1 MARRTYRR
9 RSPRLETSVSTA
21 PWSAYGAWPYVTHR
35 WIPPYESILEQR
47 LSVVVG
53 ECSPTDI
60 SAILHVTSSPAIRQ
74 GLWLLDRAIAAEA
87 TEPSLSGDFPP
98 RPDLPV
104 LDLPVPPEPPVEP
117 ILDEFRAPPG
127 EDTVLRRFSRPV
139 FGEPG
144 PSYEE
149 RRRYAAAMATFN
161 QARRRYDSNHRAY
174 EQNHARAVKTHE
186 ENYERALAA
195 QQAYDDRRT
204 ALTVALAKAKAE
216 HKLEMTARTDAIERD
231 RIALER
237 LLDDAAQN
245 RPGGIELLANAL
257 WRAIPL
263 PSDFPRI
270 CEARFDPESGV
281 LLLTIDAPDFE
292 RVALTTPL
300 KSSARKP
307 VGERA
312 RRLAQQSVN
321 HSLPLRIVHEVYASP
336 EMEAVQ
342 LVGVNVRLAY
352 IDRRNGQPRHEIV
365 ASMTATR
372 EEFEP
377 LNISEVDPKKC
388 FRSLRG
394 VETPSYDDV
403 ASVKPLL
410 HFDKDDRRIV
420 EGRDVVDSLDTSTNL
435 AAMDWEDFEHVVRE
449 LFAKM
454 FSARSIG
461 AEVHV
466 TRASRDYGVDALVYD
481 PDPIMGGKY
490 VIQAKRYV
498 NTVEVSAVRDLFGT
512 VQNEGA
518 SKGFLVTTSAFG
530 PDAHRFAKG
539 KPLTLIDGSQLLG
552 LLDQHGYRFRIDL
565 REARR
570 ILHGT

>member
-1 MARRTYRR
+1 MARRIYRR
-9 RSPRLETSVSTA
+9 KPPPFSTSFNPVQGSAHTVWPSVKRS
-21 PWSAYGAWPYVTHR
+21 
-35 WIPPYESILEQR
+35 WIPRYESILAPQV
-47 LSVVVG
+47 SVSIG
-53 ECSPTDI
+53 QCSPTDI
-60 SAILHVTSSPAIRQ
+60 SGILRVTSSPAIRR
-74 GLWLLDRAIAAEA
+74 GLSSLDRATAVNEPK
-87 TEPSLSGDFPP
+87 PSLSGDFPP
-98 RPDLPV
+98 RPELPV
-104 LDLPVPPEPPVEP
+104 LDLPVPPRPPLEPRPE
-117 ILDEFRAPPG
+117 EFRAPAG
-127 EDTVLRRFSRPV
+127 EDTALRRLSRAV

-149 RRRYAAAMATFN
+149 QRRYAAAMAAFN
-161 QARRRYDSNHRAY
+161 QEWRRYERTHKAY
-174 EQNHARAVKTHE
+174 EQNHDRLVKDYEENHERAV
-186 ENYERALAA
+186 AA
-195 QQAYDDRRT
+195 QKAYDDRRISLNT
-204 ALTVALAKAKAE
+204 ALAESKTDDAQERAANAEAIAK
-216 HKLEMTARTDAIERD
+216 D
-231 RIALER
+231 RRALER
-237 LLDDAAQN
+237 LLDEASQN
-245 RPGGIELLANAL
+245 HTGGVEALALAL

-263 PSDFPRI
+263 PADFPRI
-270 CEARFDPESGV
+270 FEAQFDPESGV
-281 LLLTIDAPDFE
+281 LLLMIDAPDFE
-292 RVALTTPL
+292 RVPLTTLL

-307 VGERA
+307 VSERA
-312 RRLAQQSVN
+312 RRVAQQSIN
-321 HSLPLRIVHEVYASP
+321 HVLPLRIVHEVYASP
-336 EMEAVQ
+336 EMESVR

-372 EEFEP
+372 EEFEQ
-377 LNISEVDPKKC
+377 LNISEVDFKKC

-394 VETPSYDDV
+394 VETPSYDEI

-420 EGRDVVDSLDTSTNL
+420 EGRNVVDSLDVSTNL
-435 AAMDWEDFEHVVRE
+435 AAMDWENFEHVVRE

-454 FSARSIG
+454 FSARSSG

-518 SKGFLVTTSAFG
+518 SKGFLVTTSSFG
-530 PDAHRFAKG
+530 PDAHQFAKG

-552 LLDQHGYRFRIDL
+552 LLDQHGYSFRIDL

-570 ILHGT
+570 ILHGS

>member
-9 RSPRLETSVSTA
+9 RSPRFETSVSTA
-21 PWSAYGAWPYVTHR
+21 PRSAHIAWPWVTHG
-35 WIPPYESILEQR
+35 WLPPYESILEPQV
-47 LSVVVG
+47 SVAVQQ
-53 ECSPTDI
+53 CSPTDI
-60 SAILHVTSSPAIRQ
+60 GNILRVTSSPAIRQ
-74 GLWLLDRAIAAEA
+74 GLWSLDRATAATA

-98 RPDLPV
+98 RPDLPT
-104 LDLPVPPEPPVEP
+104 LDLPIAPDPPVEP
-117 ILDEFRAPPG
+117 ALDDYRAPPS
-127 EDTVLRRFSRPV
+127 EDTALRRFSRAV

-149 RRRYAAAMATFN
+149 QRRYAAAMSAFS
-161 QARRRYDSNHRAY
+161 QARRRYESNHKAY
-174 EQNHARAVKTHE
+174 EQNHERVVKTYE
-186 ENYERALAA
+186 DNYERALAA

-204 ALTVALAKAKAE
+204 ALNVARAKAKAE
-216 HKLEMTARTDAIERD
+216 HELRRTANTHAIARD
-231 RIALER
+231 RSALER

-245 RPGGIELLANAL
+245 RPSGIELLAVAL

-263 PSDFPRI
+263 PADFPRT

-300 KSSARKP
+300 KWSARKL

-312 RRLAQQSVN
+312 RRLAQQSIN
-321 HSLPLRIVHEVYASP
+321 HVLPLRLVHEVYSSP
-336 EMEAVQ
+336 EMESVR

-352 IDRRNGQPRHEIV
+352 IDRRNGQPRHEII

-394 VETPSYDDV
+394 VETPSYDEV

-410 HFDKDDRRIV
+410 HFDRDDRRIV
-420 EGRDVVDSLDTSTNL
+420 EGRDVVDSLDVSTNL

-454 FSARSIG
+454 FSARSAG

-530 PDAHRFAKG
+530 PDAHQFAKG

-552 LLDQHGYRFRIDL
+552 LLDQHGYHFRIDL
-565 REARR
+565 PEARR
-570 ILHGT
+570 ILHGN